1 MWGIKIKVRHP
12 HIMTYACL
20 GLQFLH
26 TAFPLTVVDFFLLA
40 NLAFA
45 FAFSVDVCKCGK

>member
-20 GLQFLH
+20 GLQFLQI
-26 TAFPLTVVDFFLLA
+26 AFPLTVVAFFPLA

-45 FAFSVDVCKCGK
+45 FSVDICECGK

>member
-12 HIMTYACL
+12 HIMTYLCL

-26 TAFPLTVVDFFLLA
+26 TAFPLTGVKFFLLA

-45 FAFSVDVCKCGK
+45 FSVDVCECGK